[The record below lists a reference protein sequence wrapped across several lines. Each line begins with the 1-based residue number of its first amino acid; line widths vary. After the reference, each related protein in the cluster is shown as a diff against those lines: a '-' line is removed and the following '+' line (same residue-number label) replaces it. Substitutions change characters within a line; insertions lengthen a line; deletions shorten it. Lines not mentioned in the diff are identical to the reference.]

1 MSSQKPRSRIEHW
14 LLQSSGVI
22 SRNQT
27 DIDGLRGIAVVMVF
41 LVHAWSLSGSPRLAG
56 ASNSSLIS
64 PLIPMLD
71 SGIDLFFVISGY
83 LVSLKFL
90 DAAHQKKDQ
99 PSLKQ
104 YRRERIFR
112 IFPLYWVL
120 LASVPLVMS
129 PMLVNESSVFSL
141 DGLRAFVLY
150 IPMLSALFP
159 WSFRH
164 FFVISPVWTL
174 TVELCFYI
182 LVPFIYHLFLG
193 KRWRLFLPLS
203 LLLSV
208 GWLVFLKV
216 GLGSDIA
223 NWYGMYNSPKV
234 AARAFGQIIL
244 SAQIP
249 TFAFAFATGL
259 SVASIVSQR
268 KLHPKV
274 TDSFSVSQYL
284 VPIGTALTLVVLYTF
299 GSIKSEFGLSNP
311 FYLVGNDETKVL
323 IFYYLH
329 HIAPV
334 VGFGLILAGVV
345 LNDRPHRLIG
355 AAPFRVIGIL
365 GYGVYLW
372 HFPVMFSQS
381 WISWVAKLDPAR
393 RFLVAVTFGGVTT
406 LVLSVV
412 TWTAI
417 ERPFI
422 NRGKRGS
429 LRVPDSEVFPMAQ
442 PELPSS

>member
-1 MSSQKPRSRIEHW
+1 MFD
-14 LLQSSGVI
+14 SGV
-22 SRNQT
+22 
-27 DIDGLRGIAVVMVF
+27 
-41 LVHAWSLSGSPRLAG
+41 
-56 ASNSSLIS
+56 
-64 PLIPMLD
+64 
-71 SGIDLFFVISGY
+71 DLFFVISGY
-83 LVSLKFL
+83 LVAMKFL
-90 DAAHQKKDQ
+90 DAAHQKKEQ

-112 IFPLYWVL
+112 IFPLYWVV

-129 PMLVNESSVFSL
+129 PMLVDESSVFSL

-164 FFVISPVWTL
+164 FFAISPVWTL
-174 TVELCFYI
+174 TAELCFYL
-182 LVPFIYHLFLG
+182 LVPSVYQFFLA

-203 LLLSV
+203 LLLSL
-208 GWLVFLKV
+208 GWLAFLRV
-216 GLGSDIA
+216 GPGLEIA
-223 NWYGMYNSPKV
+223 NWYGSYDSPKL

-244 SAQIP
+244 FSQIP
-249 TFAFAFATGL
+249 TFTFAFATGL

-268 KLHPKV
+268 KLHPKI
-274 TDSFSVSQYL
+274 TDSFSLSQYL
-284 VPIGTALTLVVLYTF
+284 VPLGTALTIVVLYTL
-299 GSIKSEFGLSNP
+299 GSIKSDFGLSNP
-311 FYLVGNDETKVL
+311 FYLVGSDETKVL
-323 IFYYLH
+323 IFYYLR

-365 GYGVYLW
+365 GYGIYLW

-381 WISWVAKLDPAR
+381 WMSWVVKLDPAK
-393 RFLVAVTFGGVTT
+393 RFLVAVILGAVTT
-406 LVLSVV
+406 LVLSVI
-412 TWTAI
+412 TWIAI

-422 NRGKRGS
+422 NRGKRG
-429 LRVPDSEVFPMAQ
+429 LIRVPDSEEFPKAP
-442 PELPSS
+442 PELPVS